1 MKKSYLPLAILAF
14 AALTAPTQAQTV
26 LTVSSWLP
34 PTHTASMAQ
43 KEWCDLLEN
52 NTKGRIKCNIL
63 PRGVSP
69 APGTY
74 DAVKNGLADLSY
86 TVHGYTPGRFV
97 HTQMTELPFLG
108 NSAESIS
115 VALSRVSSK
124 HPEFAAEPSA
134 GGRTTQKHPE
144 AGAKLQEEAEFHD
157 YPLRVS

>member
-1 MKKSYLPLAILAF
+1 MTSMKLKSLAF
-14 AALTAPTQAQTV
+14 AMLAAGLSVGASVASAQTV

-43 KEWCDLLEN
+43 KEWCDLLEK
-52 NTKGRIKCNIL
+52 NTTGKMKCNIL

-74 DAVKNGLADLSY
+74 DAVKNGLADVSY

-97 HTQMTELPFLG
+97 LTQMGEFGFLG

-115 VALSRVSSK
+115 VAFSKVTSK
-124 HPEFAAEPSA
+124 HPEFATENTGVKVLALFTHGPGIVFNTKRA
-134 GGRTTQKHPE
+134 ITK
-144 AGAKLQEEAEFHD
+144 
-157 YPLRVS
+157 